1 MAQMAIKL
9 DKPLKAV
16 QIVNNY
22 SGGNTAAD
30 FRQMEELKSQKNL
43 YDNACRT
50 VQDLA
55 DKLNQFYERI
65 FVEHSEEIAR
75 LSVEIARKIL
85 MRKVEDGDYK
95 IEEIIKEILKNAPA
109 HQDLVVRL
117 NPKDLADCQEIQQQ
131 GGIEELSGVKLV
143 ADANV
148 GRAECVLESPKG
160 IIKSLIDENIE
171 QIAKALGKKME

>member
-16 QIVNNY
+16 GIVNNY
-22 SGGNTAAD
+22 SGGSTAAD
-30 FRQMEELKSQKNL
+30 FRQTEELKAQKNL
-43 YDNACRT
+43 YGNACRT
-50 VQDLA
+50 VQGLA

-117 NPKDLADCQEIQQQ
+117 NPKDLEDCQKIQQQ
-131 GGIEELSGVKLV
+131 GGVDELSGVRLV
-143 ADANV
+143 ADAGI

-160 IIKSLIDENIE
+160 IIKSLIDENLE
-171 QIAKALGKKME
+171 QIAKALNKKTE